1 MGVYDSGLNLD
12 FGFRFDKKK
21 FLPIIGAIIVLIILA
36 YLVIYAASNYESSP
50 MEFRFEKNPIK
61 SGEQVKV
68 FITISNQTKTDA
80 EDVSLTLKAKEI
92 SDFDIIA
99 LNEKFNGSI
108 PLISSDTSR
117 EITFL
122 INPIGEVLPG
132 TYTLVAESVI
142 NGQVHKK
149 ETKLF
154 VEN

>member
-21 FLPIIGAIIVLIILA
+21 FIPIIGVLVVLIILA
-36 YLVIYAASNYESSP
+36 YIVIYVVSNYESSP

-61 SGEQVKV
+61 NGEQTKV
-68 FITISNQTKTDA
+68 FVKISNQTKTDA
-80 EDVSLTLKAKEI
+80 ENVSLTLKAKEI
-92 SDFDIIA
+92 SDFDIIP
-99 LNEKFNGSI
+99 LNEKFDGSI
-108 PLISSDTSR
+108 KLLSSGTSR

-132 TYTLVAESVI
+132 TYTLVAESII
-142 NGQVHKK
+142 NGQLHKK